1 MNLMKK
7 TWVVLLSILAIAP
20 VWAQDEIWPKSPQ
33 LEALIVEL
41 KQLYASDD
49 LMPVDKRNMTEVDN
63 LSFFILYIDKPEAPE
78 HKLLKAYLWGMQEA
92 HIRSVNEQIR
102 TNIMPWF
109 CPKGMLRNYSH
120 LAPNPTQF
128 VEQLIWRGIDYNLKY
143 APNRFRRPDMFAA
156 FGTSSG
162 FITDGLQDKY
172 PCYQLQQSARV
183 L

>member
-1 MNLMKK
+1 MKK

-20 VWAQDEIWPKSPQ
+20 VSAQDEIWPKSPQ

-41 KQLYASDD
+41 KQLYASND

-92 HIRSVNEQIR
+92 HIRSVNEQIQ
-102 TNIMPWF
+102 TNVVPWF
-109 CPKGMLRNYSH
+109 CPKGLLRGYGH
-120 LAPNPTQF
+120 GAPNPTQF
-128 VEQLIWRGIDYNLKY
+128 SEQLIWRGLDYILKY
-143 APNRFRRPDMFAA
+143 YPNSFTRPDLLAA
-156 FGTSSG
+156 FSKTSALMTSG
-162 FITDGLQDKY
+162 LRDKY